1 MRYFIN
7 VKLKDILKHKG
18 SRVWSV
24 NTHQTVREAV
34 EILAAQRIGALLV
47 MDDNNAIAGIV
58 SERDLARAL
67 NQKGKDLILMPVR
80 DLMTSNVITASPE
93 DDIKFIMGVMTRHRV
108 RHIPVVREGKLEG
121 LVSIGDVVKELLEES
136 ENQIRSLKEYMFGE
150 SPSDEKEAG

>member
-1 MRYFIN
+1 MRYFIY

-24 NTHQTVREAV
+24 NTHQTVRDAV

-47 MDDNNAIAGIV
+47 MDDNNAIVGIF
-58 SERDLARAL
+58 SERDIARAL
-67 NQKGKDLILMPVR
+67 NQKGKDLILTPVR
-80 DLMTSNVITASPE
+80 ELMTSNVITASPD
-93 DDIKFIMGVMTRHRV
+93 DDIKFIMGVMTQHRV

-150 SPSDEKEAG
+150 SPTDEKEAG